1 MSGLCCDYTD
11 KKAASEA
18 YGGEFNGLSMNS
30 NSLND
35 RHIDIN

>member
-18 YGGEFNGLSMNS
+18 YGGEFNWLSMNS